1 MDNQKKGIFS
11 RSNQHAVQLIYQDI
25 LQGEIQLG
33 LYKNR
38 GRVAKIHTDSF
49 YLDGLK
55 NSPQQDLAGQNAFAL
70 TNWLLDKPRLPGEQ
84 RTSYVLSTVDSS
96 EFSGFEFHP
105 QHSLWIDSFNS
116 PHQWRDGEPRSQAQL
131 VDLLLPSGQWHR
143 NYNTVILAT
152 DANDLQVELIKH
164 WLELTGGSVILIEN
178 DENEISLPIQQLL
191 NELTP
196 IDVHEEAQAI
206 QPTQKS
212 AGLLVTSYQPEKR
225 VESSNCTITNL
236 SFYDSELADNTD
248 TTVWIYEGVITPTQ
262 FDDVRI
268 YVDTQYH
275 SEELILEVGS
285 NTQIIA
291 EHNEF
296 GEVYLSRVNKN
307 QHIPIKITTKTQGT
321 APKIR
326 LGWGFSDSESIHA
339 IPDTAFHYVPTNH
352 IPNNQP
358 ESPPITQK
366 TPQQTTFNPYGFQQ
380 TLVLPATSINSLAL
394 TDDILKNSHYF
405 TLVINSS
412 RQNIALRLDD
422 ITLSESDSWHELAIK
437 IETEVNQQL
446 VANELPP
453 VTLQYSQGRLLLKCE
468 GMIVSQFQLKDSQRR
483 PILIVENP
491 NGNANQLIIGAISG
505 RLPTHKDIAYF
516 QLIESP
522 LFGKVELNSQTGEWV
537 YRPDEQRHFQG
548 HDQFDV
554 SAVME
559 DGSVSA
565 PMSIQ
570 LQSESAPDVSIPGQ
584 RTFTLP
590 DPIYHQPELRDDK
603 TPADMQVLNVQ
614 MAQTHLLAPNSPHFT
629 LTANRWALLKVD
641 LISPSAANAPDI
653 VAIIRNK
660 SGIEL
665 ERVILT
671 GPQKLPTNIDERPQ
685 SPSIEAQDLHRN
697 SYTAPIRG
705 KWIQPEIQIQIMAGD
720 TPIIQPY
727 TDAEGWFSPPVKHVT
742 PIIAHVTNKSLY
754 QPGHGS
760 YAYSPLSWGLEA
772 AAKLPT
778 HQFSLFSYP
787 SLAKQPSLF
796 PYLIKEGNAYTDD
809 NNLIHLL
816 YDAPKTIEEPSRSQI
831 GWAYQDSQKA
841 ARRTKLYS
849 EFFYS
854 SINRLPMS
862 GGSSGVIGLATHH
875 FGGGITKSSILWHET
890 FGHGLSLGHT
900 TGSRYPYAAESH
912 GETIAFDQYR
922 QQYTTY
928 FDKDQNSEIMPA
940 MYPRDYAHFTEQYD
954 AFLSHA
960 DYLAYRAQQFL
971 ARIDEQEIPRE
982 YLPVYQLNGSFLSLA
997 DGSLHPYSQLTVTQ
1011 TLGHLISKEYLD
1023 ANHHLKITYATQN
1036 GLLTETMPISLGG
1049 NELNVNIANKGE
1061 LVSLEIIKD
1070 QDDTTL
1076 YHYKNPESLA
1086 NRLFIHGNGKAVP
1099 NELQMDNYWRG
1110 SKLFWAYDGD
1120 NQALCATWVENG
1132 RLNQQYFSLKMPCNQ
1147 HQVNTE
1153 AKFTPLNHLNLYS
1166 DSQSASET
1174 HVVSD
1179 VRLLSDVQLNQ
1190 RIDIKQLG
1198 IQTNSDTN
1206 YWVTLLVYDERD
1218 ELQEY
1223 APLETWYL
1231 SVQDDTLIVKGT
1243 IDSTPNLNIA
1253 GIKVHIDSHLQDDAT
1268 ASTILI
1274 QQNEYALAE
1283 NREWLHYDRPV
1294 EFNSLISHMAGMK
1307 EDAISAQQ
1315 QASQWVEAM
1324 HFVPL
1329 AA

>member
-1 MDNQKKGIFS
+1 M
-11 RSNQHAVQLIYQDI
+11 
-25 LQGEIQLG
+25 
-33 LYKNR
+33 
-38 GRVAKIHTDSF
+38 
-49 YLDGLK
+49 
-55 NSPQQDLAGQNAFAL
+55 
-70 TNWLLDKPRLPGEQ
+70 
-84 RTSYVLSTVDSS
+84 
-96 EFSGFEFHP
+96 
-105 QHSLWIDSFNS
+105 
-116 PHQWRDGEPRSQAQL
+116 
-131 VDLLLPSGQWHR
+131 
-143 NYNTVILAT
+143 
-152 DANDLQVELIKH
+152 
-164 WLELTGGSVILIEN
+164 
-178 DENEISLPIQQLL
+178 
-191 NELTP
+191 
-196 IDVHEEAQAI
+196 
-206 QPTQKS
+206 
-212 AGLLVTSYQPEKR
+212 
-225 VESSNCTITNL
+225 
-236 SFYDSELADNTD
+236 
-248 TTVWIYEGVITPTQ
+248 
-262 FDDVRI
+262 
-268 YVDTQYH
+268 
-275 SEELILEVGS
+275 
-285 NTQIIA
+285 
-291 EHNEF
+291 
-296 GEVYLSRVNKN
+296 
-307 QHIPIKITTKTQGT
+307 
-321 APKIR
+321 
-326 LGWGFSDSESIHA
+326 
-339 IPDTAFHYVPTNH
+339 
-352 IPNNQP
+352 
-358 ESPPITQK
+358 
-366 TPQQTTFNPYGFQQ
+366 
-380 TLVLPATSINSLAL
+380 
-394 TDDILKNSHYF
+394 
-405 TLVINSS
+405 
-412 RQNIALRLDD
+412 
-422 ITLSESDSWHELAIK
+422 
-437 IETEVNQQL
+437 
-446 VANELPP
+446 
-453 VTLQYSQGRLLLKCE
+453 
-468 GMIVSQFQLKDSQRR
+468 
-483 PILIVENP
+483 
-491 NGNANQLIIGAISG
+491 
-505 RLPTHKDIAYF
+505 
-516 QLIESP
+516 
-522 LFGKVELNSQTGEWV
+522 
-537 YRPDEQRHFQG
+537 
-548 HDQFDV
+548 
-554 SAVME
+554 
-559 DGSVSA
+559 
-565 PMSIQ
+565 
-570 LQSESAPDVSIPGQ
+570 
-584 RTFTLP
+584 
-590 DPIYHQPELRDDK
+590 
-603 TPADMQVLNVQ
+603 
-614 MAQTHLLAPNSPHFT
+614 
-629 LTANRWALLKVD
+629 
-641 LISPSAANAPDI
+641 
-653 VAIIRNK
+653 
-660 SGIEL
+660 
-665 ERVILT
+665 
-671 GPQKLPTNIDERPQ
+671 
-685 SPSIEAQDLHRN
+685 
-697 SYTAPIRG
+697 
-705 KWIQPEIQIQIMAGD
+705 
-720 TPIIQPY
+720 
-727 TDAEGWFSPPVKHVT
+727 
-742 PIIAHVTNKSLY
+742 
-754 QPGHGS
+754 
-760 YAYSPLSWGLEA
+760 
-772 AAKLPT
+772 
-778 HQFSLFSYP
+778 
-787 SLAKQPSLF
+787 
-796 PYLIKEGNAYTDD
+796 
-809 NNLIHLL
+809 IHLL

-1132 RLNQQYFSLKMPCNQ
+1132 RLNQQYFSLKMPFNQ

-1206 YWVTLLVYDERD
+1206 YWATLLVYNEHG

-1231 SVQDDTLIVKGT
+1231 SVQDDTLIAKGT

-1253 GIKVHIDSHLQDDAT
+1253 GIKVHIDSHLQDDAA

-1283 NREWLHYDRPV
+1283 NREWLNYDRPV